1 MDIETTLNKCD
12 FGEAIGD
19 ECHKLSYTRI
29 QNMENLRD
37 YSEDVQE
44 TLLTRAGIQH
54 QPDKANMTICTHHS
68 KKFGRVFERKFNK
81 CCNIFHSHKVKA
93 KGGHIITLHL
103 AKQLRQKGLGATPGW
118 QLCRNCFKK
127 ATDEQPSV
135 QPAETDDETD
145 FDDTEIERDLARDAA
160 RDVANTSFEQLAVS
174 PPKTH
179 SLSKQRKVSEAKSKL
194 GRACSSIEER
204 VAAAIDVES
213 DQLKRKDP
221 RANIPISIQAKAT
234 DLDTLTYLMKEKLKT
249 SDYKTKIQVLTLTP
263 EAWSRRQAAEFFEES
278 EYSIRVARKLKEE
291 RGILSVPNPRHGK
304 ALSEDIRK
312 VVVNFFEDDEFPR
325 IMPGKKDYVSVAKNV
340 H

>member
-44 TLLTRAGIQH
+44 TLLMRAGIQH

-93 KGGHIITLHL
+93 KGSHIITLHL
-103 AKQLRQKGLGATPGW
+103 AKQLRQKGLAATPGW

-145 FDDTEIERDLARDAA
+145 FDNTEIERDLARDAA

-174 PPKTH
+174 PLKTH
-179 SLSKQRKVSEAKSKL
+179 SLSKQRKISEAKSKL

-221 RANIPISIQAKAT
+221 RVQT
-234 DLDTLTYLMKEKLKT
+234 F
-249 SDYKTKIQVLTLTP
+249 Q
-263 EAWSRRQAAEFFEES
+263 SR
-278 EYSIRVARKLKEE
+278 
-291 RGILSVPNPRHGK
+291 
-304 ALSEDIRK
+304 
-312 VVVNFFEDDEFPR
+312 
-325 IMPGKKDYVSVAKNV
+325 
-340 H
+340 